1 MIELTINMHSYRYYY
16 VLLSLIAFLG
26 FGNVAHAQIQI
37 GDDLSEIDYSRPQKY
52 EIGGIVVEGAKYVD
66 ASMLSMIAGLRTG
79 ETISIPGDEIS
90 SGIRKIW
97 EQGMFEDVAVN
108 VTDFVGNKVFLQIVI
123 KEKPRV
129 SKFSFKGIKKSEADE
144 IRNKIN
150 LSRGDIATDHLL
162 TKTTRIIEDYYFNK
176 GYLNVDI
183 DIQQEADTTRE
194 SYVNMLINIDK
205 GQKVK
210 IGEINVIGNENL
222 TDGQVL
228 VAMKET
234 KQRGHFDPLN
244 PLGPLIVNTVADL
257 VTLHPLRA
265 ITGVEEYFYDNY
277 RPRIF
282 KASKYLEKNYEDDKK
297 LIVEKYN
304 AKGYRDARIVRDS
317 VYRIDDK
324 NLGIDLVIDEG
335 NKYHYRSISWTGNTK
350 YSDETLNSILGIKP
364 GDVYNKELLD
374 KNLTY
379 SETTLDISSLY
390 MDDGYLF
397 FRVDPVEVAVENDSI
412 DLEIRLNEGKQAR
425 ISNISLAGNTKT
437 YDHVVLRELY
447 TRPGQLFSRSDVV
460 RSVRELATLGFFN
473 QESINPDVQP
483 NPSDNTV
490 DINYSVEEAAADQ
503 IRFSAGFAAGY
514 LMLEAGLQFSNFS
527 MRNIFNKK
535 AWRPIPV
542 GDGQKLSLSVSTL
555 GRRYIW
561 YNVSFTEPW
570 LGGRKPNSFTASFFQ
585 SFYSNQYEKGTEQ
598 YGWFN
603 MTGGTIGLGRRLTWP
618 DDYFSLYQGINVK
631 RYGLNNYQ
639 NTTYLNVGDGNGKFN
654 LISYNFV
661 LSRNSVS
668 QPLYPRSGSEF
679 QLGIEIT
686 PPYSLFT
693 NKDYS
698 SLSENE
704 RYKWIEMHRW
714 TFKAAWYTELYD
726 KLVMMTRVRFGY
738 LGHYNDQIGPTPFH
752 RYFMGGD
759 GLTNYS
765 FDSRELVGMRGYA
778 NNSLTPGFYNNAS
791 SGGQGGNLMTKYTLE
806 LRYPLSLNPQATIYA
821 LTFLEAGN
829 CWLGFKNFDPFD
841 VKRSAGL
848 GVRIYLPMFGLLG
861 LDWGYGFDDVYGTA
875 GNNGSQFHF
884 SIGGSID

>member
-1 MIELTINMHSYRYYY
+1 MMRLRYLPIT
-16 VLLSLIAFLG
+16 LLLLAFLG
-26 FGNVAHAQIQI
+26 FGNSVFAQIQI
-37 GDDLSEIDYSRPQKY
+37 GDDLSEIDYARPQKY

-66 ASMLSMIAGLRTG
+66 ASMLSMIAGLRVG

-90 SGIRKIW
+90 NGIRKIW
-97 EQGMFEDVAVN
+97 EQGLFEDVAIN
-108 VTDFVGNKVFLQIVI
+108 ATDIVGGKVFLQIVI
-123 KEKPRV
+123 KERPRV
-129 SKFSFKGIKKSEADE
+129 SKFSFKGIKKSEADD

-162 TKTTRIIEDYYFNK
+162 TKTTRIIENFYYEK
-176 GYLNVDI
+176 GYRKVDI
-183 DIQQEADTTRE
+183 DIQQVADTARDN
-194 SYVNMLINIDK
+194 YIDMVINIDK
-205 GQKVK
+205 GSKVK
-210 IGEINVIGNENL
+210 IGKINVMGNENL
-222 TDGQVL
+222 TEGQVL
-228 VAMKET
+228 AAMKET

-244 PLGPLIVNTVADL
+244 PLGPLVVNTIADV

-282 KASKYLEKNYEDDKK
+282 KSSRFLESNFEADKK

-304 AKGYRDARIVRDS
+304 SKGFRDARIVSDS
-317 VYRIDDK
+317 VYMIDDK
-324 NLGIDLVIDEG
+324 NMGIDIVIDEG
-335 NKYHYRSISWTGNTK
+335 NKYHYRNIAWTGNTK
-350 YSDETLNSILGIKP
+350 YSDETLNSILGVRP

-374 KNLTY
+374 KNLNY
-379 SETTLDISSLY
+379 SETNLDISSLY

-412 DLEIRLNEGKQAR
+412 DLELRLTEGKQAR
-425 ISNISLAGNTKT
+425 ISNVTLAGNTKT

-447 TRPGQLFSRSDVV
+447 TRPGQLYSRSDVV
-460 RSVRELATLGFFN
+460 RSIRELATLGFFN
-473 QESINPDVQP
+473 QEIAPPDVQP
-483 NPSDNTV
+483 NMEDNTV
-490 DINYSVEEAAADQ
+490 DIGYSVEEAAADQ

-535 AWRPIPV
+535 AWKPLPM
-542 GDGQKLSLSVSTL
+542 GDGQKLSLNVSTL
-555 GRRYIW
+555 GRY
-561 YNVSFTEPW
+561 YLYYGLSFTEPW
-570 LGGRKPNSFTASFFQ
+570 LGGKKPNAFTFSIYQ
-585 SFYSNQYEKGTEQ
+585 SFYSKYGEKTATDN
-598 YGWFN
+598 GWFN
-603 MTGGTIGLGRRLTWP
+603 MTGGTVGLGRRLTWP
-618 DDYFSLYQGINVK
+618 DDYFSVYQGLNFK
-631 RYGLNNYQ
+631 RYSLNNYQ
-639 NTTYLNVGDGNGKFN
+639 SGYLNVGDGNGKFN

-668 QPLYPRSGSEF
+668 QPIYPRNGSEF
-679 QLGIEIT
+679 QLSLEIT
-686 PPYSLFT
+686 PPYSLFSDK
-693 NKDYS
+693 NYS

-704 RYKWIEMHRW
+704 KYKWIEMHRW
-714 TFKAAWYTELYD
+714 TFKAAWYTELYE

-752 RYFMGGD
+752 RFFLGGD
-759 GLTNYS
+759 GLATYS
-765 FDSRELVGMRGYA
+765 VDSRELVGMRGYA
-778 NNSLTPGFYNNAS
+778 NNSLTPGYYSNT
-791 SGGQGGNLMTKYTLE
+791 GTGGNGGNIMTKYTLE

-829 CWLGFKNFDPFD
+829 CWLGFNNFNPFD

-861 LDWGYGFDDVYGTA
+861 LDWGYGFDDVYGSS
-875 GNNGSQFHF
+875 GNNHSQFHF

>member
-1 MIELTINMHSYRYYY
+1 MLF
-16 VLLSLIAFLG
+16 LAAFLG
-26 FGNVAHAQIQI
+26 FGGSSFGQIQI
-37 GDDLSEIDYSRPQKY
+37 GDDLSDIDYARPQKY

-66 ASMLSMIAGLRTG
+66 ASMLSLIANLKVG

-97 EQGMFEDVAVN
+97 EQGLFEDVAIN
-108 VTDFVGNKVFLQIVI
+108 ATDFVGNKVFLQIAI

-129 SKFSFKGIKKSEADE
+129 SKFSFKGIKKSEADD

-162 TKTTRIIEDYYFNK
+162 TKTTRIIEDFYYDKGYFN
-176 GYLNVDI
+176 VAIDI
-183 DIQQEADTTRE
+183 DQVADTARE
-194 SYVNMLINIDK
+194 NYIDMVINIDK
-205 GQKVK
+205 GPRVK
-210 IGEINVIGNENL
+210 IGKINVIGNENF
-222 TDGQVL
+222 TDGQIL
-228 VAMKET
+228 AAMKET
-234 KQRGHFDPLN
+234 KDKGHFDPLN
-244 PLGPLIVNTVADL
+244 PLGPLVVNTVADVL
-257 VTLHPLRA
+257 TFHPLRA

-282 KASKYLEKNYEDDKK
+282 KSSKYIEKNFEDDKK
-297 LIVEKYN
+297 LIIEKYN

-324 NLGIDLVIDEG
+324 NLGIDLVVDEG
-335 NKYHYRSISWTGNTK
+335 NKYHYRNISWTGNTK
-350 YSDETLNSILGIKP
+350 YSSETLSSVLGIKP

-379 SETTLDISSLY
+379 SETNLDISSLY

-425 ISNISLAGNTKT
+425 ISNITLAGNTKT
-437 YDHVVLRELY
+437 FDHVVLRELY

-473 QESINPDVQP
+473 QETINPNVQP
-483 NPSDNTV
+483 NYSDNTV
-490 DINYSVEEAAADQ
+490 DIDYTVEEAAADQ
-503 IRFSAGFAAGY
+503 IRFSAGYGARM

-527 MRNIFNKK
+527 MRNLFNKK

-542 GDGQKLSLSVSTL
+542 GDGQKLGLSVSTL
-555 GRRYIW
+555 GLQYIV

-570 LGGRKPNSFTASFFQ
+570 LGGRKPNSLTVSFYQ
-585 SFYSNQYEKGTEQ
+585 SFYATTRNKADSNYGT
-598 YGWFN
+598 FN
-603 MTGGTIGLGRRLTWP
+603 ITGGTVGLGRRLTWP
-618 DDYFSLYQGINVK
+618 DDYFALYQGINVK
-631 RYGLNNYQ
+631 RYNLNNYPTS
-639 NTTYLNVGDGNGKFN
+639 NLNVGDGTGKFN
-654 LISYNFV
+654 LISYSFV

-668 QPLYPRSGSEF
+668 QPIYPRNGSEF
-679 QLGIEIT
+679 QLSLEIT
-686 PPYSLFT
+686 PPYSLFS
-693 NKDYS
+693 NKNYS

-704 RYKWIEMHRW
+704 KYKWIEMHRW
-714 TFKAAWYTELYD
+714 TFRAAWFTELYD

-738 LGHYNDQIGPTPFH
+738 LGFYNDQIGPTPFH
-752 RYFMGGD
+752 RFYLGGD
-759 GLTNYS
+759 GLASYNL
-765 FDSRELVGMRGYA
+765 DSRELIGMRGYA
-778 NNSLTPGFYNNAS
+778 NNSLTPGYYNNS
-791 SGGQGGNLMTKYTLE
+791 GSGGSGGNIMTKYTLE

-829 CWLGFKNFDPFD
+829 CWFGFKNFDPFS
-841 VKRSAGL
+841 VKRSAGV
-848 GVRIYLPMFGLLG
+848 GVRIHLPMFGLLG
-861 LDWGYGFDDVYGTA
+861 LDWGYGFDDVYGTT
-875 GNNGSQFHF
+875 GSNGSQFHF

>member
-1 MIELTINMHSYRYYY
+1 MRLKY
-16 VLLSLIAFLG
+16 LPLLLLAAFLSL
-26 FGNVAHAQIQI
+26 GNSIFAQVQI
-37 GDDLSEIDYSRPQKY
+37 GDDLSEIDYARPKEY
-52 EIGGIVVEGAKYVD
+52 EIGGITVEGAKYVD
-66 ASMLSMIAGLRTG
+66 ATMLSLIANLRVG
-79 ETISIPGDEIS
+79 DRITIPSDAVS

-97 EQGMFEDVAVN
+97 EQGLFEDVAVN
-108 VTDFVGNKVFLQIVI
+108 VTDFVGDKVFLQIAI
-123 KEKPRV
+123 KERPRV
-129 SKFSFKGIKKSEADE
+129 SKFSFNGIKKTEADE

-162 TKTTRIIEDYYFNK
+162 TKTTRIIENYYYDK
-176 GYLNVDI
+176 GYLNVGI
-183 DIQQEADTTRE
+183 DIKQVADTARE
-194 SYVNMLINIDK
+194 NYIDMVIDIDK
-205 GQKVK
+205 GEKVR
-210 IGEINVIGNENL
+210 IGKINVIGNEEL

-228 VAMKET
+228 LAMKET
-234 KQRGHFDPLN
+234 KERGHFDPLN
-244 PLGPLIVNTVADL
+244 PLGPLVVNTIADV

-265 ITGVEEYFYDNY
+265 INGVEEYFYDNY

-282 KASKYLEKNYEDDKK
+282 KASRFQEKNFEDDKK
-297 LIVEKYN
+297 LIIDKYN
-304 AKGYRDARIVRDS
+304 AKGYRDARIVSDS
-317 VYRIDDK
+317 VYRIDDR
-324 NLGIDLVIDEG
+324 NVGIDLVIDEG
-335 NKYHYRSISWTGNTK
+335 NKYHYRSINWTGNTK
-350 YSDETLNSILGIKP
+350 YSSETLDNILGIKP

-397 FRVDPVEVAVENDSI
+397 FRADPVEVQVENDSI
-412 DLEIRLNEGKQAR
+412 DLEIRLTEGKQAR
-425 ISNISLAGNTKT
+425 ISNVTLTGNTKT

-447 TRPGQLFSRSDVV
+447 SRPGQLYSRSDVV

-473 QESINPDVQP
+473 QESITPDVQP
-483 NPSDNTV
+483 NFSDNTV
-490 DINYSVEEAAADQ
+490 DIGYTVEEAAADQ
-503 IRFSAGFAAGY
+503 IRFSAGYAVQM

-542 GDGQKLSLSVSTL
+542 GDGQKLSLNVSTL
-555 GRRYIW
+555 GRRYI
-561 YNVSFTEPW
+561 YYGLSFTEPW
-570 LGGRKPNSFTASFFQ
+570 LGGRKPNSLSASIYQ
-585 SFYSNQYEKGTEQ
+585 SFYSNGYERTSEQ

-603 MTGGTIGLGRRLTWP
+603 MTGASVGLGRRLTWP
-618 DDYFSLYQGINVK
+618 DDYFALYQGVNLK
-631 RYGLNNYQ
+631 RYRLNNYSSF
-639 NTTYLNVGDGNGKFN
+639 LNVGDGNGRFN

-668 QPLYPRSGSEF
+668 QPIYPRNGSEF
-679 QLGIEIT
+679 QLGLEIT

-693 NKDYS
+693 NKNYS
-698 SLSENE
+698 SLSDNE
-704 RYKWIEMHRW
+704 KYKWIEMHRW
-714 TFKAAWYTELYD
+714 TFKAAWYTELYE

-752 RYFMGGD
+752 RFFLGGD
-759 GLTNYS
+759 GLSNYS
-765 FDSRELVGMRGYA
+765 VDSRELVGMRGYG
-778 NNSLTPGFYNNAS
+778 NNALTPGHYNSTGAGG
-791 SGGQGGNLMTKYTLE
+791 SGGDIMTKYTLE

-829 CWLGFKNFDPFD
+829 CWLGFKNFNPFE

-861 LDWGYGFDDVYGTA
+861 LDWGYGFDDIYGVA
-875 GNNGSQFHF
+875 GENHSQFHF